1 MNILFLS
8 IYLFY
13 VTSILVGIYQWL
25 KKIKKL
31 QKISLYKNKGNN
43 HLKSRVKFMTLL
55 LLAKWLLP
63 KFILSEIQ

>member
-25 KKIKKL
+25 KK
-31 QKISLYKNKGNN
+31 
-43 HLKSRVKFMTLL
+43 
-55 LLAKWLLP
+55 
-63 KFILSEIQ
+63 